1 MQHLDFVFKSDR
13 KVSSAFI
20 YGPEALRLVPNL
32 KQAVLG
38 IVALAAC
45 RTSEIP
51 APASAP
57 PIIGFV
63 YNVYNKSCTAADGTI
78 NIRGRSL
85 VSITGGFLMP
95 ERFPEGMAYF
105 SQLELLRLVRHL
117 SSHHGEQHLRD
128 PDLRRFDFEQILRD
142 HNEVG

>member
-1 MQHLDFVFKSDR
+1 
-13 KVSSAFI
+13 VSSAFI

-45 RTSEIP
+45 RTSEVP

-63 YNVYNKSCTAADGTI
+63 YNKSCTAAAR
-78 NIRGRSL
+78 NHKHPWP
-85 VSITGGFLMP
+85 VFGFDNGWFLNA
-95 ERFPEGMAYF
+95 RAFP
-105 SQLELLRLVRHL
+105 
-117 SSHHGEQHLRD
+117 
-128 PDLRRFDFEQILRD
+128 
-142 HNEVG
+142 